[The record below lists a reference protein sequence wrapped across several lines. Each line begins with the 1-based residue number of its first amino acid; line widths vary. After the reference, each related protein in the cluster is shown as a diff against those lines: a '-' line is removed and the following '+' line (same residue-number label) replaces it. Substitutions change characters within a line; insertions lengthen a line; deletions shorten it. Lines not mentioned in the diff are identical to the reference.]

1 MDSCRFLLELFKF
14 NNAIVMQGIVE
25 KITDKGFGFIKHE
38 DHEKGIFFH
47 ATSLEGVDYN
57 DLNEGDKVEF
67 ELTETPRG
75 LNASNVTLVTE

>member
-1 MDSCRFLLELFKF
+1 
-14 NNAIVMQGIVE
+14 MQGIIE
-25 KITDKGFGFIKHE
+25 KMTEKGFGFIKHE

-47 ATSLEGVDYN
+47 ATSVVGADYN

-75 LNASNVTLVTE
+75 LNASNVTRIQ

>member
-1 MDSCRFLLELFKF
+1 
-14 NNAIVMQGIVE
+14 MQGVIE
-25 KITDKGFGFIKHE
+25 KVTDKGFGFIKHE

-47 ATSLEGVDYN
+47 ATSLEGVEYN

-75 LNASNVTLVTE
+75 LNASNVTLVTEETE